1 MKHVFKFEVDYCDGC
16 GTKLELVSCIS
27 SFSIC
32 KKLLD
37 HLKLDSEPVTPRSPR
52 GPPELEMM
60 YEDEINYN
68 QESCW

>member
-32 KKLLD
+32 KKILG
-37 HLKLDSEPVTPRSPR
+37 HLKLDSELVTPRSPR

-60 YEDEINYN
+60 YEEEFNYN